1 MLTESDLKDMG
12 VDDEGDR
19 SKILEAADGL
29 PRLVKE
35 FWSKRHAAKDAAA
48 AVLEAKSKSIADLDR
63 VDDGDDGEDSARH
76 VEDWLTSIGLACY
89 VDTFRR
95 HLYTDL
101 ERIARIWEVE
111 LTAVLEISK
120 PGHRRR
126 ILSSVAT
133 GKSQLLQAVSVDDG
147 LNDIGHNNDRLDQQL
162 VRLTNSGGFKNGGRE
177 ETMSR
182 SLPP

>member
-1 MLTESDLKDMG
+1 MG
-12 VDDEGDR
+12 VDDENDR
-19 SKILEAADGL
+19 SRILEAVDGL

-48 AVLEAKSKSIADLDR
+48 AVSEAKSKSIADLDR
-63 VDDGDDGEDSARH
+63 VDDGGDGEDSAGH

-89 VDTFRR
+89 ADTFRR

-126 ILSSVAT
+126 ILSSVGT
-133 GKSQLLQAVSVDDG
+133 GKSQLLQAVSVGDG
-147 LNDIGHNNDRLDQQL
+147 LNDIGHNNDRLNQQL
-162 VRLTNSGGFKNGGRE
+162 VRLTNSGGSKNGGRDG
-177 ETMSR
+177 TTGR
-182 SLPP
+182 FHPP